1 MSKTF
6 CVYNSYYKYDIY
18 YRYFIGNIL
27 TCLEVA
33 LICIFYKRRLSIA
46 IIYYNKY
53 YYYDTYVAAI
63 INYIAN
69 LIPQAISSFSAHNTG
84 KKLNI
89 Y

>member
-6 CVYNSYYKYDIY
+6 CVYNSYYKCDIHIY

-33 LICIFYKRRLSIA
+33 LIRIFCKRRLSIA

-53 YYYDTYVAAI
+53 YYYDTYVPAI
-63 INYIAN
+63 INYTTN
-69 LIPQAISSFSAHNTG
+69 LISQAISSLSAI
-84 KKLNI
+84 LR
-89 Y
+89 